1 MKCGLYETDIT
12 PSLGSE
18 IPGQF
23 YMRISDGILDKL
35 YAHAVYMCNNE
46 GEKAVIVSCDAILI
60 PDKTAEEARIA
71 IAEKLD
77 MKKECI
83 MVVATHT
90 HTGGPVETWDDFV
103 HEDPR
108 YIEFLRSRIV
118 DAACMAHQ
126 VQRNVR
132 IGYGKGYEDRI
143 AYYRDYVFADG
154 TYRTNAGM
162 GGDKKPF
169 GPIDPEVGVLR
180 IDLPDGT
187 PYGAIV
193 NYTCHCDCVGGTKYS
208 ADYPG
213 AMKET
218 LKKVFGP
225 SFIPVYINGF
235 CGNINHLDFEKGFH
249 QAPEHYKR
257 MGRMLAAEV
266 IRTRETAPLCDNV
279 KIDGAHEYFTI
290 PTREPDEELLKWAAK
305 VRQMENP
312 SVVDRFYAEQA
323 FLFQKEGVKQIPV
336 VIQTLRIGDLAVY
349 GMPGE
354 IYVEFAHY
362 LKKHSPSKFVM
373 SANLANGCVGYI
385 PIKELFKPGIYEAR
399 LCVTSQL
406 IPDAGYIMQDRLL
419 ELAKKIW

>member
-290 PTREPDEELLKWAAK
+290 PTRE
-305 VRQMENP
+305 
-312 SVVDRFYAEQA
+312 SAECDNWN
-323 FLFQKEGVKQIPV
+323 F
-336 VIQTLRIGDLAVY
+336 
-349 GMPGE
+349 
-354 IYVEFAHY
+354 
-362 LKKHSPSKFVM
+362 
-373 SANLANGCVGYI
+373 
-385 PIKELFKPGIYEAR
+385 
-399 LCVTSQL
+399 
-406 IPDAGYIMQDRLL
+406 
-419 ELAKKIW
+419 